1 MTDAQEE
8 IKGNLTVITPE
19 IQNRKRDEDRDSCAK
34 EQNSVRDSL
43 TMHRKDQRDFH
54 QVLGP

>member
-19 IQNRKRDEDRDSCAK
+19 IQNRKRDEDRDSCSK

-43 TMHRKDQRDFH
+43 AMQRKDQRDFH